1 MWLSEINRKNEFV
14 NSFDGAVYLDD
25 DGSVIIET
33 SGASIAINGSG
44 EIQINGAVTVTGN
57 LTVNGKKL

>member
-1 MWLSEINRKNEFV
+1 VVIRNKKKNELV
-14 NSFDGAVYLDD
+14 SSFDGAVYLDD

-44 EIQINGAVTVTGN
+44 EIRINGAVSVTGS
-57 LTVNGKKL
+57 LSVNGRKL